1 MNYLNEHL
9 PCGSVA
15 LRDDGGSVSS
25 IQTIFCHGLSPSDEP
40 LLSRRS
46 SGAISSGVGNGPS
59 ASALNLPTVARSGS
73 KDTLNAA
80 LDALFQKIKKP

>member
-1 MNYLNEHL
+1 MNYLNEYL

-15 LRDDGGSVSS
+15 LCDDGGSVSS
-25 IQTIFCHGLSPSDEP
+25 IQTSLDHGLSPSDEP

-46 SGAISSGVGNGPS
+46 SGTIPSGAGNSPS
-59 ASALNLPTVARSGS
+59 TSALSPPTVARSGS

-80 LDALFQKIKKP
+80 LDALFQKNKKP